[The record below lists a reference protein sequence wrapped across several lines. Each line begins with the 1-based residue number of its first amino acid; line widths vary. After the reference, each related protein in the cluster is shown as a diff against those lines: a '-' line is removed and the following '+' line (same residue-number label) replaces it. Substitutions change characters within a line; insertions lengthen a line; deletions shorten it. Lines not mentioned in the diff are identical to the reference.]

1 VNFDLSEE
9 QTMLVQGAKRYVREQ
24 LGLSARGAA
33 GASADGFSRPHWAD
47 FADMGWLALPISEGD
62 GGLGG
67 GDVEIALLLEELGRG
82 LAVEPYADTAV
93 LGTTLIAAADDAVL
107 RGQLLGGIATGEFIT
122 ALAHVEANG
131 RDEYQTPVATLAV
144 QTGTQWTLSGEK
156 TRVHHGPAATHWIVS
171 ARSRHEQKFSLFVVD
186 RKEPG
191 VSVNAYELIDGTR
204 AADLSFS
211 NTPARPLIGDPQ
223 RAGTT
228 LEHSLDR
235 TVVALSAAVLG
246 SMEAVVAL
254 TADYLKQRTQFG
266 QSLSKFQALQHR
278 MAEMFIET
286 DQARSI
292 LLQAL
297 AALETNDP
305 VRQARA
311 ASAAKALITQAAHFV
326 TGQGIQL
333 HGGIGITEEY
343 AVSHHYKSALVF
355 DQRLGDRHFH
365 LARSAGIAAGP
376 G

>member
-1 VNFDLSEE
+1 MNFDLSEE
-9 QTMLVQGAKRYVREQ
+9 QTMLAQGAKRYVSEQ
-24 LGLSARGAA
+24 LGISARRAA
-33 GASADGFSRPHWAD
+33 GASVDGFSRKHWAD
-47 FADMGWLALPISEGD
+47 FADMGWLALAIPEDD
-62 GGLGG
+62 GGLGS

-107 RGQLLGGIATGEFIT
+107 RGQLLGGIASGQCIT
-122 ALAHVEANG
+122 ALAHIEANG
-131 RDEYQTPVATLAV
+131 RDEYETPVATLAV
-144 QTGTQWTLSGEK
+144 QTGAQWTLSGDK

-171 ARSRHEQKFSLFVVD
+171 ACLEDEATFSLFVVD
-186 RKEPG
+186 REAPG

-211 NTPARPLIGDPQ
+211 NTPARPLIGDSQ

-235 TVVALSAAVLG
+235 TVVALSAAAVG

-297 AALETNDP
+297 AALETSDP
-305 VRQARA
+305 VRHARA

-333 HGGIGITEEY
+333 
-343 AVSHHYKSALVF
+343 
-355 DQRLGDRHFH
+355 
-365 LARSAGIAAGP
+365 
-376 G
+376 